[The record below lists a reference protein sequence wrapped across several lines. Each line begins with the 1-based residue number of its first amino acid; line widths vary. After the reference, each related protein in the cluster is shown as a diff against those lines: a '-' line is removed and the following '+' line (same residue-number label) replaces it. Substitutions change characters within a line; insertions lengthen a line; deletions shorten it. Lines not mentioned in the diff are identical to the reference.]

1 MGSAN
6 DKDAVKD
13 ECPKPLVLH
22 IGQHDDVPVVGSGIR
37 KGGWRA
43 ACFILATEAMERLA
57 FYSIAANLVTY
68 LLTEMHEPLPK
79 AVNMVTNWIGAAYV
93 LGIPGG
99 FLADAYLGRF
109 CTIAI
114 YSGCYILGLTLV
126 MISAT
131 VRSLRPSCAKGIE
144 CGGPSNSHEGVLYA
158 GMYMIAVGTG
168 GIKPCVSTFGANQF
182 EDHRGTVAMAKK
194 SMASFFNWFF
204 FAVNIGA
211 LFAFTVVV
219 YVQDNV
225 GWGPG
230 LAIPLA
236 GMVASLLLLFCGLP
250 LYHQRA
256 PQGSPLTRLLQV
268 MVAAFRYCCLPQ
280 PSDTQ
285 LFQGRPLDDGP
296 ALPKLPHTQAFR
308 LLDRAATPKNLEKEK
323 DNLWRLCT
331 MTQVE
336 ECKLFLKILP
346 IMATTLFLWTGYTQL
361 VTFFVKQGSTLDRNV
376 GSRHFQIP
384 PASLPV
390 FSVINA
396 LIVLPCYD
404 KFIVP
409 LSRRLVGHPFS
420 PLQRM
425 GFGLFVSILS
435 MVVAAFVERHRLYV
449 VRQFGLQDE
458 PSAIVPMTIFWLVPQ
473 YFLVGLAEIFT
484 YVGQLEFFYG
494 EVSEAMQSLST
505 SFFIAEL
512 GIGSWISS
520 LLVTIVRHVT
530 GFENGW
536 ITDNINRSK
545 IDYFYWLLAIL
556 SALNFLLFLI
566 CASLHRYNSSNAT
579 KPTFCNPRQ

>member
-6 DKDAVKD
+6 HDVAVMD
-13 ECPKPLVLH
+13 GCAKPSPLH
-22 IGQHDDVPVVGSGIR
+22 IGQDVDVPVVGTSFR

-68 LLTEMHEPLPK
+68 LLSEMNEPLPK

-114 YSGCYILGLTLV
+114 YSVCYILGLTLV

-131 VRSLRPSCAKGIE
+131 VRSLRPSCAKGID
-144 CGGPSNSHEGVLYA
+144 CGGPSSSQEGVLYA

-168 GIKPCVSTFGANQF
+168 GIKPCVSTFGADQF
-182 EDHRGTVAMAKK
+182 EDERGVAMAKK
-194 SMASFFNWFF
+194 MMASFFNWFF

-225 GWGPG
+225 GWGAG

-236 GMVASLLLLFCGLP
+236 GMVASLLLLLCGLP
-250 LYHQRA
+250 LYKHRA

-268 MVAAFRYCCLPQ
+268 MVAALRHCRLSPA
-280 PSDTQ
+280 SDSQ
-285 LFQGRPLDDGP
+285 LFEGPLDHGP
-296 ALPKLPHTQAFR
+296 ALPKLPHTQALR
-308 LLDRAATPKNLEKEK
+308 LLDKAATPKNLEKEK
-323 DNLWRLCT
+323 ESPWRLCT
-331 MTQVE
+331 VTQVE

-404 KFIVP
+404 KVIVP
-409 LSRRLVGHPFS
+409 LSRRLMGHPFS

-425 GFGLFVSILS
+425 GFGLSVSILS
-435 MVVAAFVERHRLYV
+435 MVVAALVERHRLHV

-458 PSAIVPMTIFWLVPQ
+458 PLAVVPMTIFWLVPQ

-494 EVSEAMQSLST
+494 EVSEGMQSLST

-520 LLVTIVRHVT
+520 LLVTIVRRVT
-530 GFENGW
+530 GYENGW
-536 ITDNINRSK
+536 IIDNINRSK
-545 IDYFYWLLAIL
+545 VDRFYWLLACL
-556 SALNFLLFLI
+556 SALNFLMFLI
-566 CASLHRYNSSNAT
+566 CASFHRYKNSNAT
-579 KPTFCNPRQ
+579 

>member
-1 MGSAN
+1 MNSAYH
-6 DKDAVKD
+6 DDAVK
-13 ECPKPLVLH
+13 EGGPKQLQSPSH
-22 IGQHDDVPVVGSGIR
+22 MDDNVPVVGTSLR

-57 FYSIAANLVTY
+57 FYSISANLVTY
-68 LLTEMHEPLPK
+68 LLDEMHEPLPK

-114 YSGCYILGLTLV
+114 YSVCYILGLTLI
-126 MISAT
+126 MLSAT
-131 VRSLRPSCAKGIE
+131 VRSLRPSCEKGAIE
-144 CGGPSNSHEGVLYA
+144 CGGPSSSHEGVLLA
-158 GMYMIAVGTG
+158 AMYMVAVGTG
-168 GIKPCVSTFGANQF
+168 GIKPCVSTFGADQF
-182 EDHRGTVAMAKK
+182 KDERGVAKK
-194 SMASFFNWFF
+194 MMASFFNWFF

-236 GMVASLLLLFCGLP
+236 GMVASLLLLLCGLP
-250 LYHQRA
+250 LYHHRV
-256 PQGSPLTRLLQV
+256 PQGSPLTRILQV
-268 MVAAFRYCCLPQ
+268 MVAALRHSHLPL
-280 PSDTQ
+280 PARTASDAY
-285 LFQGRPLDDGP
+285 LFQGPPLDAP
-296 ALPKLPHTQAFR
+296 ALPKLPHSDAFR
-308 LLDRAATPKNLEKEK
+308 YLDKAATSKNVEKEK
-323 DNLWRLCT
+323 DNPWRLCSV
-331 MTQVE
+331 TQVE

-361 VTFFVKQGSTLDRNV
+361 VTFFVKQGSTLNRTM
-376 GSRHFQIP
+376 GSQHFQIP

-390 FSVINA
+390 FSVVNA

-404 KFIVP
+404 KVIVP
-409 LSRRLVGHPFS
+409 LSRRLMGHPFS

-425 GFGLFVSILS
+425 GFGLFISILS
-435 MVVAAFVERHRLYV
+435 MVVAALVERHRLHV

-458 PSAIVPMTIFWLVPQ
+458 PMAVVPMTIFWLVPQ

-494 EVSEAMQSLST
+494 EVSEGMQSLST

-530 GFENGW
+530 GYENGW
-536 ITDNINRSK
+536 IIDNINRSN
-545 IDYFYWLLAIL
+545 IDRFYWLLAAL

-566 CASLHRYNSSNAT
+566 CASLHRYKNSNAT
-579 KPTFCNPRQ
+579 